1 MVKSYRWGGVVG
13 WGGGLWDFSVTP
25 VPIGLWIFYF
35 FGFGIGIGS
44 RGTGFGTRA

>member
-1 MVKSYRWGGVVG
+1 MLKSCGVGWGGVVAHVIIE
-13 WGGGLWDFSVTP
+13 SAP